1 METSNPKSVRSQT
14 ELTFKPLTIFAGANS
29 SGKSTVLLQSILL
42 VSQTAGSMVPSRSVV
57 LNGHLTK
64 LGQFDDLI
72 QQGSE
77 AQQIAIGWECAPLS
91 QELLSSTNPKP
102 TLCYSYRTPKA
113 PRNNNLS
120 NYVIPRDG
128 VVPFAVKLCW
138 GNLTWPISSSL
149 TTMPVS

>member
-1 METSNPKSVRSQT
+1 MITKWRLYNLKSVRSQT

-29 SGKSTVLLQSILL
+29 SGKSTVLQSILL

-77 AQQIAIGWECAPLS
+77 AQQIAIGWECAPLRKPE
-91 QELLSSTNPKP
+91 ELLESPRTQSRLFADP
-102 TLCYSYRTPKA
+102 TEHLRHRET
-113 PRNNNLS
+113 
-120 NYVIPRDG
+120 I
-128 VVPFAVKLCW
+128 
-138 GNLTWPISSSL
+138 T
-149 TTMPVS
+149 